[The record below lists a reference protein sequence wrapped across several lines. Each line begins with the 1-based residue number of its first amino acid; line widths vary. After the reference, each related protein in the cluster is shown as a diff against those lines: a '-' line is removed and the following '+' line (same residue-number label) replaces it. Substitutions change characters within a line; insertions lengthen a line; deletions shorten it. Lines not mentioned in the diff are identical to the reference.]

1 MSGILTC
8 SKSWFTIIMILGISY
23 CYLPHTVRTL
33 RLGKVVI
40 GLHPVNDQDQI
51 LT

>member
-1 MSGILTC
+1 MMVNQDLLSVR
-8 SKSWFTIIMILGISY
+8 MPDVDSY
-23 CYLPHTVRTL
+23 CYLPHGMRTL

-51 LT
+51 